1 MKWLLALIRK
11 FEGCKLLA
19 YLCPAGVWT
28 IGWGATGPDVKKG
41 LRWTQ
46 EQADTRLNKDAVVYW
61 LGAVK
66 LSPILGSSETKHAAI
81 ADFCY
86 NLGLGRYKAS
96 TLKKR
101 IDEGEWEEAA
111 EELGKWVF
119 GGGRRL
125 PGLVL
130 RREAER
136 IVLLKGEV

>member
-1 MKWLLALIRK
+1 MKWLLALIKR

-28 IGWGATGPDVKKG
+28 IGWGSTGPGIKKG

-46 EQADTRLNKDAVVYW
+46 EQADERLDKDAVVYW

-66 LSPILGSSETKHAAI
+66 LSPVLAGHETKHAAI

-86 NLGLGRYKAS
+86 NLGVGRYKAS

-101 IDEGEWEEAA
+101 IDEEDWEEAA
-111 EELGKWVF
+111 EEIVKWVF
-119 GGGRRL
+119 GGGRKL

-130 RREAER
+130 RREAEKLL
-136 IVLLKGEV
+136 LLKGEV